1 MATKACEVAPSPLDN
16 GLHFS
21 PHLACF
27 AHFCLLPSPW
37 KHLSLLPVLFIKAH
51 LNLDAVFLTNTLNVE
66 PED

>member
-1 MATKACEVAPSPLDN
+1 MATKTREVAPSTLDN

-27 AHFCLLPSPW
+27 AHFCLLSSPW
-37 KHLSLLPVLFIKAH
+37 KHLSLLPAIFIKAR
-51 LNLDAVFLTNTLNVE
+51 LDLDARFLTNTLNVE